1 VKWHRWGVRMR
12 RVAIVSAL
20 ALVIFVDSQ
29 SIAQSN
35 GGAFDISR
43 STVAPAGTRV
53 SGGAFALTAT
63 IGQPATAQIAAGTY
77 QLTGGFAAG
86 GPSDNIF
93 ANGFEP

>member
-1 VKWHRWGVRMR
+1 MRQILILSGVA
-12 RVAIVSAL
+12 VFVGL
-20 ALVIFVDSQ
+20 ASSVE
-29 SIAQSN
+29 AQSS
-35 GGAFDISR
+35 GGAFDITH
-43 STVAPAGTRV
+43 STVAPAGTHV